1 MTFAEIPVSTQT
13 FTVRSNIKNINLHM
27 FYEKLQPVIDP
38 TLKTQSAIIISVK
51 YQQQKKGCDSPKELK
66 TKRKNDDSK
75 TAETPKRNFLNCIT
89 LVIQTEKRINIK
101 IFKNGVFQLT
111 GCKGINNVRQC
122 LKLILDELKMLK
134 NEDCFTLGEG
144 SETFIIFIKS
154 AMRNIDFDLGFKI
167 KREILANHLSHFY
180 DNDDNVIIPDA
191 VGNKMDVKVKI
202 RIERDELKAL
212 PVTKIINPNSDN
224 PIEEKITF
232 EDCLHIIE
240 PDAKKLES
248 KLKDKF
254 VSISVF
260 QNGKVLMSAMDESI
274 QEKCYKWFTHL
285 IKQIE
290 NDIRPKILPKKTF
303 IFHKSQKQQSN
314 IKCK

>member
-27 FYEKLQPVIDP
+27 FYEKLQPVVDP
-38 TLKTQSAIIISVK
+38 TPKTQSAIIISVK

-167 KREILANHLSHFY
+167 KREILANHLSQFY

-240 PDAKKLES
+240 PDVKKLES